1 MKNSSCQW
9 EEKWVELRRLNL
21 LAPPITPKNIWQ
33 PIRRQEPVASQL
45 SAGLKNNFN
54 LFESSCDQI
63 KHHVTESCKLTSGLF
78 SHWSTDLSVKPLA
91 SQWRHCRD
99 PATSLLTAW
108 WTVAWWEWSAAVMSL
123 TLSQL
128 IGGFWSWRFWLE
140 VMWPRC
146 FHWPA
151 RYVQTTWFMFSFYTW
166 SYYCVCPLGGGRGL
180 CQPITIK
187 MSRPAQWGVL
197 L

>member
-1 MKNSSCQW
+1 MEPGGSSHHKKKHLTANQEAGTCC
-9 EEKWVELRRLNL
+9 EML
-21 LAPPITPKNIWQ
+21 LS
-33 PIRRQEPVASQL
+33 SQQV
-45 SAGLKNNFN
+45 LKNNSN

-99 PATSLLTAW
+99 PATGLLTAR

-123 TLSQL
+123 TLSLL

-166 SYYCVCPLGGGRGL
+166 NYYCLCPLGEGAGSLSANHNKEEPSCPMRCL
-180 CQPITIK
+180 VV
-187 MSRPAQWGVL
+187 AFL
-197 L
+197 